1 MIAENTGFIEA
12 DSNRITRNN
21 SLWTLLPDF
30 VSGDR
35 EEDEMN
41 QIILNMENSITP
53 KAIPVIVPL
62 AYQAILNLQE
72 RINQAKAVLIKAGR
86 GTSKRDEDGIPLWQR
101 YSLSVPEAAKYF
113 GIGET
118 RLYQIV
124 AEHPGADF
132 ILEIG
137 SHVKIKRV
145 LFERFLDAASCV

>member
-1 MIAENTGFIEA
+1 
-12 DSNRITRNN
+12 
-21 SLWTLLPDF
+21 
-30 VSGDR
+30 
-35 EEDEMN
+35 MN

-53 KAIPVIVPL
+53 KAIPVIVPM

-72 RINQAKAVLIKAGR
+72 RINQANAVLIKTGR

-124 AEHPGADF
+124 SEHPGADF

>member
-21 SLWTLLPDF
+21 SLCTLLPDF

-41 QIILNMENSITP
+41 QIILNMENSIIP

-72 RINQAKAVLIKAGR
+72 KINQANAVLIKAGR

-124 AEHPGADF
+124 AEHPSADF

>member
-1 MIAENTGFIEA
+1 
-12 DSNRITRNN
+12 
-21 SLWTLLPDF
+21 
-30 VSGDR
+30 
-35 EEDEMN
+35 MN
-41 QIILNMENSITP
+41 QIVLNMENSITP

-72 RINQAKAVLIKAGR
+72 KINQADALLLRV
-86 GTSKRDEDGIPLWQR
+86 SKMKTKKDEDGIPLWQR
-101 YSLSVPEAAKYF
+101 YSLSIPEAARYF

-124 AEHPGADF
+124 AEHLGADV

>member
-1 MIAENTGFIEA
+1 
-12 DSNRITRNN
+12 
-21 SLWTLLPDF
+21 
-30 VSGDR
+30 
-35 EEDEMN
+35 MN

-62 AYQAILNLQE
+62 AYQAMLNLQE
-72 RINQAKAVLIKAGR
+72 KINQANALALPVNISKAKNDG
-86 GTSKRDEDGIPLWQR
+86 DGIPLWQR

-124 AEHPGADF
+124 AEHPSADF

>member
-21 SLWTLLPDF
+21 SLCTLLPDF

-41 QIILNMENSITP
+41 QIILNMENSIIP
-53 KAIPVIVPL
+53 KAIPAIVPM
-62 AYQAILNLQE
+62 AYQTMLNLQE
-72 RINQAKAVLIKAGR
+72 KINQADALMLKVSKSK
-86 GTSKRDEDGIPLWQR
+86 TKRDEDGIPLWQR

-124 AEHPGADF
+124 SEHPGADF

>member
-1 MIAENTGFIEA
+1 MIAENTGFIET

-53 KAIPVIVPL
+53 KAIPVIVPM

-72 RINQAKAVLIKAGR
+72 KINQADALMLKVSKSK
-86 GTSKRDEDGIPLWQR
+86 TKRDEDGIPLWQR

-124 AEHPGADF
+124 SEHPGADF

>member
-1 MIAENTGFIEA
+1 
-12 DSNRITRNN
+12 
-21 SLWTLLPDF
+21 
-30 VSGDR
+30 
-35 EEDEMN
+35 MN

-53 KAIPVIVPL
+53 KAIPVIVPM

-72 RINQAKAVLIKAGR
+72 KINQADALMLKVSKSK
-86 GTSKRDEDGIPLWQR
+86 TKRDEDGIPLWQR

-124 AEHPGADF
+124 SEHPGADF

-137 SHVKIKRV
+137 SHVNVRRHIVGGANRT
-145 LFERFLDAASCV
+145 LFSVDLPPRWCRTGTCRRLQSE

>member
-1 MIAENTGFIEA
+1 MTEKM
-12 DSNRITRNN
+12 
-21 SLWTLLPDF
+21 
-30 VSGDR
+30 
-35 EEDEMN
+35 EDEMN

-72 RINQAKAVLIKAGR
+72 RINQANAVLIKAGR

-145 LFERFLDAASCV
+145 LFERFLDPASCV

>member
-1 MIAENTGFIEA
+1 
-12 DSNRITRNN
+12 
-21 SLWTLLPDF
+21 
-30 VSGDR
+30 
-35 EEDEMN
+35 MN
-41 QIILNMENSITP
+41 QIILNMENNITP
-53 KAIPVIVPL
+53 KAIPVIVPM
-62 AYQAILNLQE
+62 AYQAIMNLQE
-72 RINQAKAVLIKAGR
+72 KINQADALMLKVSKSK
-86 GTSKRDEDGIPLWQR
+86 TKRDEDGIPLWQR

-124 AEHPGADF
+124 SEHPGADF

>member
-1 MIAENTGFIEA
+1 
-12 DSNRITRNN
+12 
-21 SLWTLLPDF
+21 
-30 VSGDR
+30 
-35 EEDEMN
+35 MN

-72 RINQAKAVLIKAGR
+72 KINQADALMLKV
-86 GTSKRDEDGIPLWQR
+86 SKSKPKKDEDGIPLWQR

>member
-1 MIAENTGFIEA
+1 MGGTPSR
-12 DSNRITRNN
+12 SNSNYWGGNIPWINSGEVNNLRIMKE
-21 SLWTLLPDF
+21 S
-30 VSGDR
+30 
-35 EEDEMN
+35 EY
-41 QIILNMENSITP
+41 ITELGLS
-53 KAIPVIVPL
+53 KSST
-62 AYQAILNLQE
+62 ILNLQE
-72 RINQAKAVLIKAGR
+72 RINQANAVLIKAGR

>member
-1 MIAENTGFIEA
+1 
-12 DSNRITRNN
+12 
-21 SLWTLLPDF
+21 
-30 VSGDR
+30 
-35 EEDEMN
+35 MN
-41 QIILNMENSITP
+41 QMIMNMENSMTP
-53 KAIPVIVPL
+53 KAVPVVVPL
-62 AYQAILNLQE
+62 AYQAIASQQE
-72 RINQAKAVLIKAGR
+72 KMNQANAVTQKV
-86 GTSKRDEDGIPLWQR
+86 SKSKTKKEEDGIPLWQR
-101 YSLSVPEAAKYF
+101 YSLSRPEAAKYF

>member
-1 MIAENTGFIEA
+1 
-12 DSNRITRNN
+12 
-21 SLWTLLPDF
+21 
-30 VSGDR
+30 
-35 EEDEMN
+35 MN
-41 QIILNMENSITP
+41 QMIINMENSMTP
-53 KAIPVIVPL
+53 KTVPVVVPL
-62 AYQAILNLQE
+62 AYQAIVSLQE
-72 RINQAKAVLIKAGR
+72 KINQANALTQKSPK
-86 GTSKRDEDGIPLWQR
+86 SKVKKEEDGIPLWQR
-101 YSLSVPEAAKYF
+101 YSLSIPEAAKYF

>member
-1 MIAENTGFIEA
+1 MLCLVGGQGVGKSTFIRFLCLNDRWFTDDIKRLDDDKVYEHLAGHWICEMAEM
-12 DSNRITRNN
+12 
-21 SLWTLLPDF
+21 L
-30 VSGDR
+30 
-35 EEDEMN
+35 
-41 QIILNMENSITP
+41 
-53 KAIPVIVPL
+53 
-62 AYQAILNLQE
+62 
-72 RINQAKAVLIKAGR
+72 AVLNTKYNEA
-86 GTSKRDEDGIPLWQR
+86 IPLWQR

-145 LFERFLDAASCV
+145 LFERFLDAAS